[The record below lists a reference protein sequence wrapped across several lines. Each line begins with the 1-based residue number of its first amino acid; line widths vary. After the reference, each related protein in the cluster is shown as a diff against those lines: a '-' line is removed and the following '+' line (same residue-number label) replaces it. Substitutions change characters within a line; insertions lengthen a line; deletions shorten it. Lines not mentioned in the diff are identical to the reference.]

1 MTSPLRDEKGMVLLL
16 VLVIVALLTALLT
29 EFAFSTLVDLRLT
42 ETFRDNTRA
51 YYYAKSGIT
60 AGRMLLKIDE
70 LDKQQTYD
78 AHDEM
83 WAQPFPNIPVGDGV
97 VSLAIEDQGGKLDIN
112 NLWNPS
118 GKNPV
123 STLVS
128 RAYNLFVLL
137 KLPEPENRVAAIIDW
152 LDEDDV
158 ETTKII
164 LGPGVEIPAQGGE
177 SSFYQRLDVP
187 YPCENGRL
195 DSLEAL
201 GMIRGFTPEI
211 LKIVAPYLTVHGN
224 IADLINVNTA
234 RQEMLAAVFVF
245 GSVELSDAENAAE
258 TVLKVRETGP
268 IKDLTKLDLGV
279 VSKTGLTL
287 ESDTFRIES
296 EGGVGDGVRRIEA
309 FVEKSGDKLLY
320 IKVN

>member
-16 VLVIVALLTALLT
+16 VLVIVALLAALLT

-60 AGRMLLKIDE
+60 AGRMLLK
-70 LDKQQTYD
+70 LDQPSYD
-78 AHDEM
+78 APDEM

-112 NLWNPS
+112 NLWNPN

-137 KLPEPENRVAAIIDW
+137 KLPEPENRVAAILDW

-158 ETTKII
+158 ETEKIV
-164 LGPGVEIPAQGGE
+164 LSPGVELPAQGGE
-177 SSFYQRLDVP
+177 SSYYQRLDVP
-187 YPCENGRL
+187 YPCGNGRL
-195 DSLEAL
+195 DSLEVL
-201 GMIRGFTPEI
+201 GMIRGFTPEM
-211 LKIVAPYLTVHGN
+211 LKIVTPYLTVHGN
-224 IADLINVNTA
+224 IGDLINVNTA
-234 RQEMLAAVFVF
+234 SKEMLAAVFVF
-245 GSVELSDAENAAE
+245 GSVDLSEAETAAE
-258 TVLKVRETGP
+258 TVLKVRETDP
-268 IKDLTKLDLGV
+268 IKDLAKLDLGV
-279 VSKTGLTL
+279 VSKAGLTFK
-287 ESDTFRIES
+287 SDSFRIDS

-309 FVEKSGDKLLY
+309 FVKKDGDELLY